1 MKHLTLILLVILA
14 VFSFAVIPAD
24 YFIPLQVGNQLVYRS
39 DDDIEGSGGWSSR
52 TVFETIEGTDSLH
65 GHLYYKYVGTEI
77 LDNDTTEH
85 IFHVMW
91 YREDNLGNILIGAVG
106 MGDSRLLDSA
116 MIYPMEYTWLF
127 PERYEPGFGMR
138 SYYYDYDCLDSTIS
152 NTLTIS
158 TNAGTYNNCVKM
170 MSQRIDTLGDSLA
183 WEEYVYYAEDVGE
196 IMKERIFPDPH
207 VNSLAQINF
216 QIPIGIKNL
225 PGDFRLDQNYP
236 NPFNPLTT
244 IEYHLPVDAYIEIGV
259 YDVRGQEIAK
269 LVNMNRF
276 AGHHKLIWNAMDIA
290 SGIYLYTLKAD
301 NIVLDRKKMCILK

>member
-1 MKHLTLILLVILA
+1 MKRLTLILLVILA

-65 GHLYYKYVGTEI
+65 GHLYYKYVGTEF
-77 LDNDTTEH
+77 LDDDTTEH

-106 MGDSRLLDSA
+106 LGGSRLLDSA

-138 SYYYDYDCLDSTIS
+138 SYYFDYDCLDSTVS

-170 MSQRIDTLGDSLA
+170 LSQRIDTLGDSLA

-216 QIPIGIKNL
+216 QLPIGIKSL
-225 PGDFRLDQNYP
+225 PGDFRLGQNYP

>member
-1 MKHLTLILLVILA
+1 MKRLTLILLVILA

-65 GHLYYKYVGTEI
+65 GHLYYKYVGTEF
-77 LDNDTTEH
+77 LDDDTTEH

-106 MGDSRLLDSA
+106 LGGSRLLDSA

-138 SYYYDYDCLDSTIS
+138 SYYFDYDCLDSTVS

-216 QIPIGIKNL
+216 QLPIGINSL
-225 PGDFRLDQNYP
+225 PGDFRLGQNYP

-259 YDVRGQEIAK
+259 YDILGRQIET
-269 LVNMNRF
+269 LVKMNRF
-276 AGHHKLIWNAMDIA
+276 AGSHKVIWNTGDIA
-290 SGIYLYTLKAD
+290 SGIYIYTLKAD
-301 NIVLDRKKMCILK
+301 NVVLERKKMCILK

>member
-1 MKHLTLILLVILA
+1 
-14 VFSFAVIPAD
+14 
-24 YFIPLQVGNQLVYRS
+24 
-39 DDDIEGSGGWSSR
+39 
-52 TVFETIEGTDSLH
+52 VFETIEGTDSLH

-77 LDNDTTEH
+77 RDNDTTEH

-216 QIPIGIKNL
+216 QLPIGINSL
-225 PGDFRLDQNYP
+225 PGDFRLGQNYP

-259 YDVRGQEIAK
+259 YDILGRQIET
-269 LVNMNRF
+269 LVKMNRF
-276 AGHHKLIWNAMDIA
+276 AGSHKVIWNTGDIA
-290 SGIYLYTLKAD
+290 SGIYIYTLKAD
-301 NIVLDRKKMCILK
+301 NVVLERKKMCILK